1 MPQAK
6 AAFKDIK
13 QSKKRYERNQRA
25 INEIR
30 TLTKKFNE
38 LAVSK
43 DAEAAKKLLAQLVQ
57 KIDKAKS
64 KGILHKKT
72 ASRKVSRLS
81 RKAARL

>member
-1 MPQAK
+1 MPQTK

-30 TLTKKFNE
+30 TLTKRFNE
-38 LAVSK
+38 LVVSK
-43 DAEAAKKLLAQLVQ
+43 DAEAAKKLLARLVQ
-57 KIDKAKS
+57 KIDKAKG

>member
-13 QSKKRYERNQRA
+13 QSNKRYERNQRA
-25 INEIR
+25 INEIK
-30 TLTKKFNE
+30 TLAKRFNE
-38 LAVSK
+38 LVVSK

>member
-6 AAFKDIK
+6 AAFKDIR
-13 QSKKRYERNQRA
+13 QNKKRYERNQRV
-25 INEIR
+25 INEIK
-30 TLTKKFNE
+30 TLTKRFNE
-38 LAVSK
+38 LVVSK
-43 DAEAAKKLLAQLVQ
+43 DAEAAKKLLVQLVQ

-64 KGILHKKT
+64 KGMLHKKT